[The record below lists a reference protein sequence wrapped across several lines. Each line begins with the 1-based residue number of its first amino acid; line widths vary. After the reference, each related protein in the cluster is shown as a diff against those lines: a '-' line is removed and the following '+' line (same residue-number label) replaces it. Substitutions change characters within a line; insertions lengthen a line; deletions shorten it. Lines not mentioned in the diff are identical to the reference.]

1 MRTVPVNQSGGP
13 LPEGIEPVRWMFM
26 GSWWGVTFGRVERP
40 DDKVEKLG
48 VEKFQRPEF
57 MVGWDGLL

>member
-1 MRTVPVNQSGGP
+1 M
-13 LPEGIEPVRWMFM
+13 PEGIEPVRWMFM

-40 DDKVEKLG
+40 DDKIEKLG